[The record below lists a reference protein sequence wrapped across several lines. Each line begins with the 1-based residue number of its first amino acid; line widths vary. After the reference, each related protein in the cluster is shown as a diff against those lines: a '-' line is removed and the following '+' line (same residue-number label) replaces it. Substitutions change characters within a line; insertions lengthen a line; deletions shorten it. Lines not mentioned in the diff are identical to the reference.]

1 MKKKIKLIRGATLV
15 VVIIGMV
22 FIVLQINNWVA
33 ISDTFSLQAIEVNG
47 NRLIKTEDILGQFN
61 LENGVNVTNLNLAK
75 IQQSIEKHP
84 YVKAA
89 LVSRRLPS
97 SLQIDIIERKPVAY
111 ISQSGKP
118 LSATDRE
125 GTLLPLGT
133 GILLGSLPV
142 ITGIE
147 DLPNDVGELIKS
159 DRVTKAIDLLMSNQK
174 ISTAYYQSFSEVHYD
189 PKTGYVLYFNDGRF
203 PVLFGRENFSK
214 KAEKNFI
221 FINKIKSENRYN
233 KLSYV
238 DLRFEDQVV
247 ANFN

>member
-1 MKKKIKLIRGATLV
+1 MKKKNKLIRGATMV
-15 VVIIGMV
+15 VVIIGIV
-22 FIVLQINNWVA
+22 LIVLQINNWVV
-33 ISDTFSLQAIEVNG
+33 ISNTFSLQTIEVNG
-47 NRLIKTEDILGQFN
+47 NRLIKTEHILGQFN
-61 LENGVNVTNLNLAK
+61 LDIGANVTILNLVE

-111 ISQSGKP
+111 ISQIGKP

-125 GTLLPLGT
+125 GTLLPLRT
-133 GILLGSLPV
+133 GMLLGSLPV

-147 DLPNDVGELIKS
+147 DLSNEAGELMKS
-159 DRVTKAIDLLMSNQK
+159 DRVAKAIDLLMSNQK
-174 ISTAYYQSFSEVHYD
+174 ISTAYYQSLSEVHYD

-214 KAEKNFI
+214 KAEKIFI
-221 FINKIKSENRYN
+221 FINKIKRENKYN

-247 ANFN
+247 ANYN

>member
-61 LENGVNVTNLNLAK
+61 LDNGVNVTNLNLAK

-111 ISQSGKP
+111 
-118 LSATDRE
+118 
-125 GTLLPLGT
+125 
-133 GILLGSLPV
+133 
-142 ITGIE
+142 
-147 DLPNDVGELIKS
+147 
-159 DRVTKAIDLLMSNQK
+159 
-174 ISTAYYQSFSEVHYD
+174 F
-189 PKTGYVLYFNDGRF
+189 
-203 PVLFGRENFSK
+203 
-214 KAEKNFI
+214 
-221 FINKIKSENRYN
+221 
-233 KLSYV
+233 
-238 DLRFEDQVV
+238 
-247 ANFN
+247 

>member
-1 MKKKIKLIRGATLV
+1 MKKKNKLIRGATMV
-15 VVIIGMV
+15 VVIIGIV
-22 FIVLQINNWVA
+22 LIVLQISNWVV
-33 ISDTFSLQAIEVNG
+33 ISDTFSLQAIEVKG

-61 LENGVNVTNLNLAK
+61 LDIGVNITNLNLAE
-75 IQQSIEKHP
+75 IQQFIEKHP

-97 SLQIDIIERKPVAY
+97 SLQIDVIERKPVAY

-125 GTLLPLGT
+125 GTLLPLRT

-147 DLPNDVGELIKS
+147 DLPDEVGEHIKS

-174 ISTAYYQSFSEVHYD
+174 ISTAYYQSLSEVHYD
-189 PKTGYVLYFNDGRF
+189 PKIGYVLYFTDGRF
-203 PVLFGRENFSK
+203 PVRKGSSVPSLSV
-214 KAEKNFI
+214 AESGLPLCEIYATGF
-221 FINKIKSENRYN
+221 
-233 KLSYV
+233 LSITSI
-238 DLRFEDQVV
+238 
-247 ANFN
+247 